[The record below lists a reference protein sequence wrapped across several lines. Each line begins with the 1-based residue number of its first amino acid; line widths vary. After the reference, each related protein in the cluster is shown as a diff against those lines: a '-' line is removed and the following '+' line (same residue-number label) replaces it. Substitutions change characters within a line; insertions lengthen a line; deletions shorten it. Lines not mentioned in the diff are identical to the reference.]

1 MAAVNLVDLMSFPR
15 PFLAEAKSTEVIWG
29 LVVPFPH
36 VLNRVTVQGPVI
48 SVAVPAYRF
57 ARLASSAMV
66 AFETLGGRALP

>member
-15 PFLAEAKSTEVIWG
+15 PFLAEAESTEVIRG

-48 SVAVPAYRF
+48 SVAVSACKGWPESIKV
-57 ARLASSAMV
+57 ASGV
-66 AFETLGGRALP
+66 GWWGG